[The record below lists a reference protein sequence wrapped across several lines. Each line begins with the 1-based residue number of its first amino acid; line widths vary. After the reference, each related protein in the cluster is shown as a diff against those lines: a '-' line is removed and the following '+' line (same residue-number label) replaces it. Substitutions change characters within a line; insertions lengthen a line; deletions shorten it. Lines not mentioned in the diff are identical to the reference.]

1 MSSKLRIDVW
11 SDLVCPW
18 CYIGKRR
25 LEHALAAFAHRDD
38 VEVVH
43 RSYQLHPDM
52 PRGETTPR
60 REMLKGKYDL
70 SDDQVET
77 LDERMER
84 LAAEDGLD
92 YDLSGGVTGNT
103 LDAHR
108 LVHHAHALGR
118 QDAMV
123 ERLFRAYFTERRS
136 IFDLDSLV
144 DLASDAGLDPDEAR
158 AVLAQ
163 DRYAEAV
170 EADCREAALLGARGV
185 PLFVIAGRYGVSG
198 AQPVEA
204 FTEALERA
212 WQATHAPAV

>member
-1 MSSKLRIDVW
+1 MSSKLHIDVW
-11 SDLVCPW
+11 SDVVCPW

-25 LEHALAAFAHRDD
+25 LERALSTFPHRDD

-52 PRGETTPR
+52 PRGETTSR

-108 LVHHAHALGR
+108 LVHHAKALGR

-136 IFDLDSLV
+136 IFDVNSLV
-144 DLASDAGLDPDEAR
+144 ELAGDVGLDPNEAQ
-158 AVLAQ
+158 AALSGS
-163 DRYAEAV
+163 RYAEAV
-170 EADCREAALLGARGV
+170 DADCKEAALLGARGV

-212 WQATHAPAV
+212 WRATHAPAL